1 MHPHKCAYCG
11 HTARPVH
18 RNLWMIPVT
27 LLVWLIPV
35 AFLSHGY
42 WPFFL
47 LPAIAITIWSLIA
60 VKRECARCGRR
71 VL

>member
-1 MHPHKCAYCG
+1 MLK
-11 HTARPVH
+11 
-18 RNLWMIPVT
+18 NLWMIPVT
-27 LLVWLIPV
+27 LLVWLVPV

-71 VL
+71 LL

>member
-1 MHPHKCAYCG
+1 MHQHKCAYCG
-11 HTARPVH
+11 HTARPLLK
-18 RNLWMIPVT
+18 NLWLIPVT

-60 VKRECARCGRR
+60 VRRECVRCGRR
-71 VL
+71 FL